1 LLVGAKKSA
10 ESRTFFLTRAKP
22 RKHLLLFG
30 TPQPPKKKKKR
41 KKTET
46 RKETQKMNVAELLAA
61 DDVIRTVMRLD
72 AGVCVRATRV
82 TTAQTIQRAIVGVC
96 SVGGWFEEIL
106 VDVGPGRST
115 ESTAFVDGEP
125 YEREVRVYTR
135 GTGLVRVEVDTEP
148 DAGGFV
154 EPREARAI
162 AERRRGLDPMVVWS
176 ESASGPWLV
185 SETATVPLGASVYV
199 ALADAATGARL
210 VLAPRST
217 PALRVVGTALV
228 VETEGTFVVSVEPT
242 KGVEVDGLSVLA
254 DVRATTR
261 QIRVV
266 RAAPTVTGP
275 SVVASAPGLTLI
287 RFVVTSSRAGTLVVV
302 VDDEPELWFPIV
314 ASASVTTVDA
324 MVGTENRRSV
334 RATIKGTQATCV
346 VRLAAPAVAARL
358 VSAWVLSSASARLAV
373 TPAGISTRVR
383 RVAVELLGAD
393 GTRAEVESADAVWLD
408 ERGEPVSP
416 AARAQAEDGLLVLAR
431 DQATAIG
438 MVVVR
443 EGARTR
449 GGGVTYA
456 PLSAVNG
463 TSMAAT
469 AVCEPWHIGR
479 DALVGLVAG
488 SPVACELRFRHRY
501 CAAVPVAPSSFAAR
515 GAFLVRMDTPT
526 CAVVEAS
533 GADAGAS
540 GAIGAIG
547 TVVTG
552 LVVDATFD
560 EEAVSLDVVFVVYPS
575 STTPFGAPFSA
586 LGAVLDRPVP
596 WPVEYTCASTPPNGF
611 VLEHATDGVLLI
623 TPLACALGYA
633 EETAWMH
640 DTHRG
645 RSVCFDSVRVPIV
658 APVASAVASGRV
670 ISVVGAAIR
679 SVGSVLVG
687 GVGSTFGI
695 AEGKVVLDADP
706 GQLSVELV
714 LVVCARLAAA
724 SIVVVE
730 QGARAFLCAD
740 AAWRAGR
747 SYELTPV
754 DSHGRICGVPPVPTF
769 PLLEASVD
777 GSVWVPVPA
786 AFTVEEARLVVVP
799 ETWGAFTERRVVLA
813 PGRVVR
819 VVTLGTT
826 SHGEESHADFTFGA
840 GSLVSAS
847 PTISHGANNVSTTGS
862 ITAARCSAG
871 AFFATS
877 DARLKTNVATIDGA
891 LEKCARMRGV
901 TFEYAADRG
910 TVHVG
915 LIAQE
920 VAAVFPSL
928 VTEIDGFQRVDYSKL
943 VGVLIEAVKELK
955 DRR

>member
-1 LLVGAKKSA
+1 
-10 ESRTFFLTRAKP
+10 
-22 RKHLLLFG
+22 
-30 TPQPPKKKKKR
+30 
-41 KKTET
+41 
-46 RKETQKMNVAELLAA
+46 MNVAELLAS

-96 SVGGWFEEIL
+96 AVGGWFEEIL

-275 SVVASAPGLTLI
+275 SVVASAPGLTSI

-314 ASASVTTVDA
+314 ASASATTVDA
-324 MVGTENRRSV
+324 MVGTENRGSV

-443 EGARTR
+443 EGARTK

-533 GADAGAS
+533 AASGADVGAS
-540 GAIGAIG
+540 GAVGAIG
-547 TVVTG
+547 SVVTG

-633 EETAWMH
+633 EESAWMH

-658 APVASAVASGRV
+658 ASVASAVASGRV

-754 DSHGRICGVPPVPTF
+754 DSHGRVCGVPPVPTF

-786 AFTVEEARLVVVP
+786 AFTVEEVRLVVVP

-819 VVTLGTT
+819 VVTLGTS

>member
-1 LLVGAKKSA
+1 
-10 ESRTFFLTRAKP
+10 
-22 RKHLLLFG
+22 
-30 TPQPPKKKKKR
+30 
-41 KKTET
+41 
-46 RKETQKMNVAELLAA
+46 MNVVELLAE
-61 DDVIRTVMRLD
+61 DDAIRTVMRLD
-72 AGVCVRATRV
+72 AGMCVRATRV
-82 TTAQTIQRAIVGVC
+82 TTAQTIKRAIVGVC
-96 SVGGWFEEIL
+96 AVGGWFEEIL

-115 ESTAFVDGEP
+115 EITAFVDGEP
-125 YEREVRVYTR
+125 YAREVRVYTR
-135 GTGLVRVEVDTEP
+135 GTGLVRIEVDTEP
-148 DAGGFV
+148 DAGGMV

-162 AERRRGLDPMVVWS
+162 AERRRGLDPVVVWS
-176 ESASGPWLV
+176 ESASGPWLAA
-185 SETATVPLGASVYV
+185 SETATVPLGASVYI
-199 ALADAATGARL
+199 ALADAATGSRL

-228 VETEGTFVVSVEPT
+228 AEDEGTFVVSVEPT
-242 KGVEVDGLSVLA
+242 KGVEVDGLSVRA
-254 DVRATTR
+254 DVRSTTR
-261 QIRVV
+261 QISVV

-287 RFVVTSSRAGTLVVV
+287 RFVVTSARAGTLAVV
-302 VDDEPELWFPIV
+302 VDAEPELRFPIV
-314 ASASVTTVDA
+314 ASASATTVDA
-324 MVGTENRRSV
+324 MVGTENRGTV

-393 GTRAEVESADAVWLD
+393 GTRAEVESAEAVWLD

-469 AVCEPWHIGR
+469 AVCEPWHVGR

-501 CAAVPVAPSSFAAR
+501 CAAVPVAPSRFAAR

-526 CAVVEAS
+526 CAVVEADE
-533 GADAGAS
+533 AAVVAE
-540 GAIGAIG
+540 
-547 TVVTG
+547 TVG
-552 LVVDATFD
+552 LTVDATFD
-560 EEAVSLDVVFVVYPS
+560 SEQGPDEEVASLDVVFVVYPS
-575 STTPFGAPFSA
+575 STTPFGAPFAA

-596 WPVEYTCASTPPNGF
+596 WPVEYACASTPPNGF

-623 TPLACALGYA
+623 TPLACALGYT

-645 RSVCFDSVRVPIV
+645 RSVCFDAVRVPIV

-687 GVGSTFGI
+687 GVGAAFGV

-706 GQLSVELV
+706 GSSSVELV

-730 QGARAFLCAD
+730 QGARAFLCSEAG
-740 AAWRAGR
+740 WRAGR

-754 DSHGRICGVPPVPTF
+754 DSHGRTCGVPPVPTF

-777 GSVWVPVPA
+777 GSVWVPVAA
-786 AFTVEEARLVVVP
+786 AFTVEETRLVVVP
-799 ETWGAFTERRVVLA
+799 ETWGAFTERRVALA

-819 VVTLGTT
+819 VVTLGST
-826 SHGEESHADFTFGA
+826 SHVEESHADFTFGA

-955 DRR
+955 DRPRG

>member
-1 LLVGAKKSA
+1 
-10 ESRTFFLTRAKP
+10 
-22 RKHLLLFG
+22 
-30 TPQPPKKKKKR
+30 
-41 KKTET
+41 
-46 RKETQKMNVAELLAA
+46 MNVAEILAA
-61 DDVIRTVMRLD
+61 DDELRTVMRLD
-72 AGVCVRATRV
+72 AGLCVRATRV
-82 TTAQTIQRAIVGVC
+82 TTAPTIQRAIVGVC
-96 SVGGWFEEIL
+96 AVGGWFEEIL
-106 VDVGPGRST
+106 VDVGGGRST
-115 ESTAFVDGEP
+115 ETTAFVDGEP
-125 YEREVRVYTR
+125 YAREVRVYTR
-135 GTGLVRVEVDTEP
+135 GHGAVRVEVDTEP
-148 DAGGFV
+148 DLGGIV
-154 EPREARAI
+154 DPREIRAI
-162 AERRRGLDPMVVWS
+162 AERRRGLDPAVVWS
-176 ESASGPWLV
+176 ESAAGPWLAA
-185 SETATVPLGASVYV
+185 SETTTTTVPLGASVYL
-199 ALADAATGARL
+199 ALADAATGSRL
-210 VLAPRST
+210 VLAPRSS
-217 PALRVVGTALV
+217 PALRAVGTTLL
-228 VETEGTFVVSVEPT
+228 VETEGTFVVWVDAT
-242 KGVEVDGLSVLA
+242 KSVEVDGLSVRA

-261 QIRVV
+261 TVRVV

-275 SVVASAPGLTLI
+275 SVVACAPGLTLI
-287 RFVVTSSRAGTLVVV
+287 RFTVTSARAGTLGVV
-302 VDDEPELWFPIV
+302 VDDEPELRFPIV
-314 ASASVTTVDA
+314 ASASATTVDA
-324 MVGTENRRSV
+324 MVLTESRREV
-334 RATIKGTQATCV
+334 RATIKGTQASCV
-346 VRLAAPAVAARL
+346 VRLASPAVAARL
-358 VSAWVLSSASARLAV
+358 VSAWVLGSASARLAV

-383 RVAVELLGAD
+383 RVAVELVDAD
-393 GTRAEVESADAVWLD
+393 GTRLESESADAVWLD

-416 AARAQAEDGLLVLAR
+416 AARAQTEDGLLVLER

-456 PLSAVNG
+456 PLSAANG

-469 AVCEPWHIGR
+469 AVCEPWHVGR

-488 SPVACELRFRHRY
+488 SQVACELRFRHRY
-501 CAAVPVAPSSFAAR
+501 CAAVPVAPSAVATH

-526 CAVVEAS
+526 CAVVEA
-533 GADAGAS
+533 GETPVVAE
-540 GAIGAIG
+540 
-547 TVVTG
+547 TVG
-552 LVVDATFD
+552 LTVDATFGGLGL
-560 EEAVSLDVVFVVYPS
+560 EVVRLDVVFVVYPS
-575 STTPFGAPFSA
+575 STTPFGAPFAA

-596 WPVEYTCASTPPNGF
+596 WPVEYTCASTPPPGF
-611 VLEHATDGVLLI
+611 VLEHATAGALLI
-623 TPLACALGYA
+623 TPLACALGYT

-670 ISVVGAAIR
+670 IAVVGAAVR

-687 GVGSTFGI
+687 GVGVGFGV

-706 GQLSVELV
+706 GTLSVELV
-714 LVVCARLAAA
+714 RVVCARLAAA

-730 QGARAFLCAD
+730 PGARAFVCAD

-747 SYELTPV
+747 AYELTPV
-754 DSHGRICGVPPVPTF
+754 DSHGQVCAVPAVATF
-769 PLLEASVD
+769 PSLEASVD
-777 GSVWVPVPA
+777 GSVWVPVA
-786 AFTVEEARLVVVP
+786 AALTVEETRIVVAP

-813 PGRVVR
+813 PGRTAR
-819 VVTLGTT
+819 VITIGTGT
-826 SHGEESHADFTFGA
+826 AHEETHADFTFGA
-840 GSLVSAS
+840 GSLVSSS

-877 DARLKTNVATIDGA
+877 DARLKTNVVTIDGA

>member
-1 LLVGAKKSA
+1 
-10 ESRTFFLTRAKP
+10 
-22 RKHLLLFG
+22 
-30 TPQPPKKKKKR
+30 
-41 KKTET
+41 
-46 RKETQKMNVAELLAA
+46 MNVVDIDAV

-72 AGVCVRATRV
+72 AGLCVRATRV
-82 TTAQTIQRAIVGVC
+82 TTASTVQRAIVGVC
-96 SVGGWFEEIL
+96 AAGGWFEEIL

-115 ESTAFVDGEP
+115 ETTAFVDGEP
-125 YEREVRVYTR
+125 YAREVRVYTR
-135 GTGLVRVEVDTEP
+135 GTGLVHIEVDTEP

-162 AERRRGLDPMVVWS
+162 AERRRGLDPVVVWS

-185 SETATVPLGASVYV
+185 ASETTTTVPLVSSVFL

-210 VLAPRST
+210 VLAPRSS
-217 PALRVVGTALV
+217 PALRVVGTALL
-228 VETEGTFVVSVEPT
+228 VEDEGTFVVSVDAT
-242 KGVEVDGLSVLA
+242 KNVEVDGLSVRA
-254 DVRATTR
+254 DVRATTLTV
-261 QIRVV
+261 RVV

-275 SVVASAPGLTLI
+275 SVVACAPGLTAI
-287 RFVVTSSRAGTLVVV
+287 RFTVTSARAGTLAVV
-302 VDDEPELWFPIV
+302 VDDEPELRFPIV
-314 ASASVTTVDA
+314 ASASATTVDA
-324 MVGTENRRSV
+324 LVRTENHAVV

-416 AARAQAEDGLLVLAR
+416 AARAQTEDGLLVLSR

-443 EGARTR
+443 EGARTS

-469 AVCEPWHIGR
+469 AVCEPWHVGR
-479 DALVGLVAG
+479 DALVGLVAR

-501 CAAVPVAPSSFAAR
+501 CASVPVAPSTVATH
-515 GAFLVRMDTPT
+515 GAFLVRTETPT
-526 CAVVEAS
+526 CVVVEAS
-533 GADAGAS
+533 ETSVVAETAGL
-540 GAIGAIG
+540 
-547 TVVTG
+547 T
-552 LVVDATFD
+552 VDATF
-560 EEAVSLDVVFVVYPS
+560 EAPNGTNGQSEVVRLDVVFVVYPS

-586 LGAVLDRPVP
+586 LGAVVDRPFP
-596 WPVEYTCASTPPNGF
+596 WPVEYTCASTPPQGF
-611 VLEHATDGVLLI
+611 VLEHASGGALLI
-623 TPLACALGYA
+623 TPLACALGYT
-633 EETAWMH
+633 EENAWMH

-645 RSVCFDSVRVPIV
+645 RSVSFESVRVPIV
-658 APVASAVASGRV
+658 APVASALASGRV
-670 ISVVGAAIR
+670 ITVVGAAVR
-679 SVGSVLVG
+679 SVGAVLVG
-687 GVGSTFGI
+687 GVGAAFGV
-695 AEGKVVLDADP
+695 ADGKIVLDADP

-730 QGARAFLCAD
+730 PGARAFLCAD

-754 DSHGRICGVPPVPTF
+754 DSHGQACLVPAAATF
-769 PLLEASVD
+769 PSLEASVD
-777 GSVWVPVPA
+777 GSVWVPVAA
-786 AFTVEEARLVVVP
+786 AFTVEERRVVVVP

-813 PGRVVR
+813 PGRLVR
-819 VVTLGTT
+819 VITIGATT
-826 SHGEESHADFTFGA
+826 TTTTEASHADFTFGT
-840 GSLVSAS
+840 GTLVSSS

-955 DRR
+955 ERPCLPSTI

>member
-1 LLVGAKKSA
+1 
-10 ESRTFFLTRAKP
+10 
-22 RKHLLLFG
+22 
-30 TPQPPKKKKKR
+30 
-41 KKTET
+41 ET
-46 RKETQKMNVAELLAA
+46 T
-61 DDVIRTVMRLD
+61 
-72 AGVCVRATRV
+72 
-82 TTAQTIQRAIVGVC
+82 
-96 SVGGWFEEIL
+96 S
-106 VDVGPGRST
+106 
-115 ESTAFVDGEP
+115 FVDGEP
-125 YEREVRVYTR
+125 YAREVRVYTR
-135 GTGLVRVEVDTEP
+135 GTGLVHIEVDTEP

-162 AERRRGLDPMVVWS
+162 AERRRGLDPVVVWS

-185 SETATVPLGASVYV
+185 ASETTTTTVPLVSSVFL
-199 ALADAATGARL
+199 ALADAATGSKL
-210 VLAPRST
+210 VLAPRSS
-217 PALRVVGTALV
+217 PALRVVGTALL
-228 VETEGTFVVSVEPT
+228 VEDEGTFVVSVDAT
-242 KGVEVDGLSVLA
+242 KNVEVDGLSVRA
-254 DVRATTR
+254 DVRATTLTV
-261 QIRVV
+261 RVV

-275 SVVASAPGLTLI
+275 SVVACAPGLTAI
-287 RFVVTSSRAGTLVVV
+287 RFTVTSARAGTLAVV
-302 VDDEPELWFPIV
+302 VDDEPELRFPIV
-314 ASASVTTVDA
+314 ASASATTVDA
-324 MVGTENRRSV
+324 LVRTENHTVV

-416 AARAQAEDGLLVLAR
+416 AARAQTEDGLLVLAR

-443 EGARTR
+443 EGARTS

-456 PLSAVNG
+456 PLRAVNG

-469 AVCEPWHIGR
+469 AVCEPWHVGR
-479 DALVGLVAG
+479 DALVGLVAM

-501 CAAVPVAPSSFAAR
+501 CAAV
-515 GAFLVRMDTPT
+515 
-526 CAVVEAS
+526 
-533 GADAGAS
+533 
-540 GAIGAIG
+540 
-547 TVVTG
+547 
-552 LVVDATFD
+552 
-560 EEAVSLDVVFVVYPS
+560 
-575 STTPFGAPFSA
+575 
-586 LGAVLDRPVP
+586 
-596 WPVEYTCASTPPNGF
+596 
-611 VLEHATDGVLLI
+611 
-623 TPLACALGYA
+623 
-633 EETAWMH
+633 
-640 DTHRG
+640 
-645 RSVCFDSVRVPIV
+645 
-658 APVASAVASGRV
+658 
-670 ISVVGAAIR
+670 R
-679 SVGSVLVG
+679 SVGAVLVG
-687 GVGSTFGI
+687 GVGSTFGV
-695 AEGKVVLDADP
+695 AEGKVVLDVDP
-706 GQLSVELV
+706 GQMSVELV

-730 QGARAFLCAD
+730 PGARAFLCAD

-754 DSHGRICGVPPVPTF
+754 DSHGQACLVPTAATF
-769 PLLEASVD
+769 PSLEASVD
-777 GSVWVPVPA
+777 GSVWVPVAA
-786 AFTVEEARLVVVP
+786 AFTVEERRVVVVP

-819 VVTLGTT
+819 VITIGATT
-826 SHGEESHADFTFGA
+826 TTTTTDASHADFTFGT
-840 GSLVSAS
+840 GSLVSSS

-955 DRR
+955 ERPCLPATI